1 MKILVVEDE
10 ERLLE
15 SIREGLVH
23 SGYVVDTAL
32 DGEEGSFMAFTN
44 DYDLIILDI
53 NLPKKDGF
61 EILKEIRGENSE
73 VNVIMLTA
81 LSDVDDRVRG
91 FDLGANDYIIK
102 PFHFEELKARI
113 RSLLRR
119 KATIENSIIEK
130 EGIKFDTTKRIFYI
144 NDEELK
150 LTAKE
155 AGILEYLFFNIGRY
169 VTTEEL
175 LEHIWNDDV
184 DLFSNVVR
192 VHMSALRKK
201 LKSKLGKNIIVNEIG
216 KGYMIKW
223 KSLKI
228 LKKLLSL
235 SFYFL

>member
-10 ERLLE
+10 KKLLE
-15 SIREGLVH
+15 SIREGLEH

-61 EILKEIRGENSE
+61 EILREIREENRQ
-73 VNVIMLTA
+73 VNIIMLTA
-81 LSDVDDRVRG
+81 LSDVDDRVKG
-91 FDLGANDYIIK
+91 FDLGANDYVLK

-119 KATIENSIIEK
+119 QTTIKDAVIETS
-130 EGIKFDTTKRIFYI
+130 GISFDTAKRTFKFAG
-144 NDEELK
+144 EELK
-150 LTAKE
+150 LTQKE
-155 AGILEYLFFNIGRY
+155 AGILEYLFFNLGRY

-175 LEHIWNDDV
+175 MEHVWNDEV

-201 LKSKLGKNIIVNEIG
+201 LKTRLGKNIIRNEIG
-216 KGYMIKW
+216 KGYI
-223 KSLKI
+223 I
-228 LKKLLSL
+228 DEEN
-235 SFYFL
+235 

>member
-61 EILKEIRGENSE
+61 EILREIRERDKE
-73 VNVIMLTA
+73 VNIIMLTA
-81 LSDVDDRVRG
+81 LSDVDDRVKG
-91 FDLGANDYIIK
+91 FDLGANDYVLK

-119 KATIENSIIEK
+119 QTTIKNAVIETS
-130 EGIKFDTTKRIFYI
+130 GISFDTTKRTFSIDGEI
-144 NDEELK
+144 LR

-155 AGILEYLFFNIGRY
+155 AGILEYLFFNLGRY

-175 LEHIWNDDV
+175 MEHVWNDEV

-201 LKSKLGKNIIVNEIG
+201 LKARLGKNIIKNEIG
-216 KGYMIKW
+216 KGYI
-223 KSLKI
+223 I
-228 LKKLLSL
+228 DEED
-235 SFYFL
+235 

>member
-1 MKILVVEDE
+1 MEEDKMKILVVEDE

-15 SIREGLVH
+15 SIREGLTH

-61 EILKEIRGENSE
+61 EILREIRERDRE
-73 VNVIMLTA
+73 VNIIMLTA

-91 FDLGANDYIIK
+91 FDLGANDYVLK

-119 KATIENSIIEK
+119 QTTIKDTVIETS
-130 EGIKFDTTKRIFYI
+130 GISFDTRKRTFTIDGE
-144 NDEELK
+144 NLR

-155 AGILEYLFFNIGRY
+155 AGILEYLFFNLGRY

-175 LEHIWNDDV
+175 MEHVWNDEV

-201 LKSKLGKNIIVNEIG
+201 LKARLGKNIIRNEIG
-216 KGYMIKW
+216 KGYI
-223 KSLKI
+223 I
-228 LKKLLSL
+228 DEEN
-235 SFYFL
+235 

>member
-10 ERLLE
+10 EKLLE

-61 EILKEIRGENSE
+61 EILREIRERDKE
-73 VNVIMLTA
+73 VNIIMLTA
-81 LSDVDDRVRG
+81 LSDVDDRVKG
-91 FDLGANDYIIK
+91 FDLGANDYVLK

-119 KATIENSIIEK
+119 QTTIKNTVIETS
-130 EGIKFDTTKRIFYI
+130 GISFDTTKRTFSIDGEI
-144 NDEELK
+144 LR

-155 AGILEYLFFNIGRY
+155 AGILEYLFFNLGRY

-175 LEHIWNDDV
+175 MEHVWNDEV

-201 LKSKLGKNIIVNEIG
+201 LKARLGKNIIRNEIG
-216 KGYMIKW
+216 KGYI
-223 KSLKI
+223 I
-228 LKKLLSL
+228 DEEN
-235 SFYFL
+235 

>member
-1 MKILVVEDE
+1 MKILLVEDE
-10 ERLLE
+10 EMLLE

-61 EILKEIRGENSE
+61 EILREIRERDRE
-73 VNVIMLTA
+73 VNIIMLTA
-81 LSDVDDRVRG
+81 LSDVDDRVKG
-91 FDLGANDYIIK
+91 FDLGANDYVLK

-119 KATIENSIIEK
+119 QTTIKNAVIETS
-130 EGIKFDTTKRIFYI
+130 GISFDTTKRTFTIDGE
-144 NDEELK
+144 NLR

-155 AGILEYLFFNIGRY
+155 AGILEYLFFNLGRY

-175 LEHIWNDDV
+175 MEHVWNDEV

-201 LKSKLGKNIIVNEIG
+201 LKARLGKNIIRNEIG
-216 KGYMIKW
+216 KGYI
-223 KSLKI
+223 I
-228 LKKLLSL
+228 DEEN
-235 SFYFL
+235 

>member
-1 MKILVVEDE
+1 MKILLVEDE
-10 ERLLE
+10 EKLLE

-61 EILKEIRGENSE
+61 EILREIRERDRE
-73 VNVIMLTA
+73 VNIIMLTA

-91 FDLGANDYIIK
+91 FDLGANDYVLK

-119 KATIENSIIEK
+119 QTTIKDAVIETS
-130 EGIKFDTTKRIFYI
+130 GISFDTTKRTFSIDGE
-144 NDEELK
+144 NLR

-155 AGILEYLFFNIGRY
+155 AGILEYLFFNLGRY

-175 LEHIWNDDV
+175 MEHVWNDEV

-201 LKSKLGKNIIVNEIG
+201 LKARLGKNIIRNEIG
-216 KGYMIKW
+216 KGYI
-223 KSLKI
+223 I
-228 LKKLLSL
+228 DEEN
-235 SFYFL
+235 

>member
-61 EILKEIRGENSE
+61 EILREIRERDRE
-73 VNVIMLTA
+73 VNIIMLTA
-81 LSDVDDRVRG
+81 LADVDDRVRG
-91 FDLGANDYIIK
+91 FDLGANDYVLK

-119 KATIENSIIEK
+119 QTTIKDAVIETS
-130 EGIKFDTTKRIFYI
+130 GISFDTTKRTFTIDGEI
-144 NDEELK
+144 LR

-155 AGILEYLFFNIGRY
+155 AGILEYLFFNLGRY

-175 LEHIWNDDV
+175 MEHVWNDEV

-201 LKSKLGKNIIVNEIG
+201 LKARRGKNIIRNEIG
-216 KGYMIKW
+216 KGYI
-223 KSLKI
+223 I
-228 LKKLLSL
+228 DEEN
-235 SFYFL
+235 

>member
-61 EILKEIRGENSE
+61 EILREIRERDRE
-73 VNVIMLTA
+73 VNIIMLTA

-91 FDLGANDYIIK
+91 FDLGANDYVLK

-119 KATIENSIIEK
+119 QTTIKDAVIETS
-130 EGIKFDTTKRIFYI
+130 GISFDTTKRTFMIDGE
-144 NDEELK
+144 NLR

-155 AGILEYLFFNIGRY
+155 AGILEFLFFNLGRY

-175 LEHIWNDDV
+175 MEHVWNDEV

-201 LKSKLGKNIIVNEIG
+201 LKARLGKNIIRNEIG
-216 KGYMIKW
+216 KGYI
-223 KSLKI
+223 I
-228 LKKLLSL
+228 NEEN
-235 SFYFL
+235 

>member
-1 MKILVVEDE
+1 MKILLVEDE
-10 ERLLE
+10 EKLLE
-15 SIREGLVH
+15 SIKEGLVH

-61 EILKEIRGENSE
+61 EILKEVRARDRE
-73 VNVIMLTA
+73 VNIIMLTA
-81 LSDVDDRVRG
+81 LSDIDDRVKG
-91 FDLGANDYIIK
+91 FDLGANDYVLK

-119 KATIENSIIEK
+119 KTTIKDSVIETK
-130 EGIKFDTTKRIFYI
+130 GISFDTTKRTFKIDGE
-144 NDEELK
+144 NLK

-155 AGILEYLFFNIGRY
+155 AGILEYLFFNLGRY

-175 LEHIWNDDV
+175 MEHVWNDEV
-184 DLFSNVVR
+184 DIFSNVVR

-201 LKSKLGKNIIVNEIG
+201 LKAKLGKNIIKNEIG
-216 KGYMIKW
+216 KGYI
-223 KSLKI
+223 I
-228 LKKLLSL
+228 DEEN
-235 SFYFL
+235 

>member
-10 ERLLE
+10 EKLLE

-61 EILKEIRGENSE
+61 EILREVRERDRE
-73 VNVIMLTA
+73 VNIIMLTA

-91 FDLGANDYIIK
+91 FDLGANDYVLK

-119 KATIENSIIEK
+119 QTTIKNAVIETSGISFDTRKRTFTIEGENL
-130 EGIKFDTTKRIFYI
+130 R
-144 NDEELK
+144 

-155 AGILEYLFFNIGRY
+155 AGILEYLFFNLGRY

-175 LEHIWNDDV
+175 MEHVWNDEV

-201 LKSKLGKNIIVNEIG
+201 LKARLGKNIIRNEIG
-216 KGYMIKW
+216 KGYI
-223 KSLKI
+223 I
-228 LKKLLSL
+228 DEEN
-235 SFYFL
+235 

>member
-10 ERLLE
+10 EKLLE

-61 EILKEIRGENSE
+61 EILREIRERDKE
-73 VNVIMLTA
+73 VNIIMLTA
-81 LSDVDDRVRG
+81 LSDVDDRVKG
-91 FDLGANDYIIK
+91 FDLGANDYVLK

-119 KATIENSIIEK
+119 QTTIKNAVIETS
-130 EGIKFDTTKRIFYI
+130 GISFDTTKRTFSIDGEI
-144 NDEELK
+144 LR

-155 AGILEYLFFNIGRY
+155 AGILEYLFFNLGRY

-175 LEHIWNDDV
+175 MEHVWNDEV

-201 LKSKLGKNIIVNEIG
+201 LKARLGKNIIRNEIG
-216 KGYMIKW
+216 KGYI
-223 KSLKI
+223 I
-228 LKKLLSL
+228 DEED
-235 SFYFL
+235 

>member
-15 SIREGLVH
+15 SIREGLTH

-53 NLPKKDGF
+53 NLPQKDGF
-61 EILKEIRGENSE
+61 EILREIRERDRE
-73 VNVIMLTA
+73 VNIIMLTA
-81 LSDVDDRVRG
+81 LADVDDRVKG
-91 FDLGANDYIIK
+91 FDLGANDYVLK

-119 KATIENSIIEK
+119 QTTIKDAVIETS
-130 EGIKFDTTKRIFYI
+130 GISFDTTKRTFSIDGEI
-144 NDEELK
+144 LR

-155 AGILEYLFFNIGRY
+155 AGILEYLFFNLGRY

-175 LEHIWNDDV
+175 MEHVWNDEV

-201 LKSKLGKNIIVNEIG
+201 LKARLGKNIIRNEIG
-216 KGYMIKW
+216 KGYI
-223 KSLKI
+223 I
-228 LKKLLSL
+228 DEEN
-235 SFYFL
+235 

>member
-1 MKILVVEDE
+1 MKILLVEDE
-10 ERLLE
+10 EKLLE

-61 EILKEIRGENSE
+61 EILREIRERDRE
-73 VNVIMLTA
+73 VNIIMLTA
-81 LSDVDDRVRG
+81 LSDVDDRVKG
-91 FDLGANDYIIK
+91 FDLGANDYVLK

-119 KATIENSIIEK
+119 QTTIKNAVIETS
-130 EGIKFDTTKRIFYI
+130 GISFDTTKRTFSIDGEI
-144 NDEELK
+144 LR

-155 AGILEYLFFNIGRY
+155 AGILEYLFFNLGRY

-175 LEHIWNDDV
+175 MEHVWNDEV

-201 LKSKLGKNIIVNEIG
+201 LKARLGKNIIKNEIG
-216 KGYMIKW
+216 KGYI
-223 KSLKI
+223 I
-228 LKKLLSL
+228 DEED
-235 SFYFL
+235 

>member
-61 EILKEIRGENSE
+61 EILREIRERDRE
-73 VNVIMLTA
+73 VNIIMLTA

-91 FDLGANDYIIK
+91 FDLGANDYVLK

-119 KATIENSIIEK
+119 QTTIKDAVIETS
-130 EGIKFDTTKRIFYI
+130 GISFDTTKRTFSIDGE
-144 NDEELK
+144 NLR

-155 AGILEYLFFNIGRY
+155 AGILEYLFFNLGRY

-175 LEHIWNDDV
+175 MEHVWNDEV

-201 LKSKLGKNIIVNEIG
+201 LKARLGKNIIRNEIG
-216 KGYMIKW
+216 KGYI
-223 KSLKI
+223 I
-228 LKKLLSL
+228 DEEN
-235 SFYFL
+235 

>member
-10 ERLLE
+10 EKLLE

-61 EILKEIRGENSE
+61 EILKEIRERDRE
-73 VNVIMLTA
+73 VNIIMLTA

-91 FDLGANDYIIK
+91 FDLGANDYVLK

-119 KATIENSIIEK
+119 QTTIKDAVIETS
-130 EGIKFDTTKRIFYI
+130 GISFDTTKRTFTIDGE
-144 NDEELK
+144 NLR

-155 AGILEYLFFNIGRY
+155 AGILEYLFFNLGGY

-175 LEHIWNDDV
+175 MEHVWNDEV

-201 LKSKLGKNIIVNEIG
+201 LKSELGYDPIENRIG
-216 KGYMIKW
+216 IGYLLRKIK
-223 KSLKI
+223 
-228 LKKLLSL
+228 
-235 SFYFL
+235 

>member
-10 ERLLE
+10 ERRWE

-119 KATIENSIIEK
+119 KTTIENSIIEK

-216 KGYMIKW
+216 KGYMIK
-223 KSLKI
+223 
-228 LKKLLSL
+228 
-235 SFYFL
+235 

>member
-23 SGYVVDTAL
+23 SGYVVDTAI

-61 EILKEIRGENSE
+61 EILREIRERDRE
-73 VNVIMLTA
+73 VNIIMLTA

-91 FDLGANDYIIK
+91 FDLGANDYVLK

-119 KATIENSIIEK
+119 QTTIKDAVIETS
-130 EGIKFDTTKRIFYI
+130 GISFDTRKRTFMIDGE
-144 NDEELK
+144 NLR

-155 AGILEYLFFNIGRY
+155 AGILEYLFFNLGRY

-175 LEHIWNDDV
+175 MEHVWNDEV

-201 LKSKLGKNIIVNEIG
+201 LKARLGKNIIRNEIG
-216 KGYMIKW
+216 KGYI
-223 KSLKI
+223 I
-228 LKKLLSL
+228 DEEN
-235 SFYFL
+235 

>member
-1 MKILVVEDE
+1 MEEDKMKILLVEDE
-10 ERLLE
+10 EKLLE

-61 EILKEIRGENSE
+61 EILKEVRARDRE
-73 VNVIMLTA
+73 VNIIMLTA
-81 LSDVDDRVRG
+81 LSDIDDRVKG
-91 FDLGANDYIIK
+91 FDLGANDYVLK

-119 KATIENSIIEK
+119 KTTIKDSVIETK
-130 EGIKFDTTKRIFYI
+130 GISFDTTKRTFKIDGE
-144 NDEELK
+144 NLK

-155 AGILEYLFFNIGRY
+155 AGILEYLFFNLGRY

-175 LEHIWNDDV
+175 MEHVWNDKV
-184 DLFSNVVR
+184 DIFSNVVR

-201 LKSKLGKNIIVNEIG
+201 LKAKLGKNIIKNEIG
-216 KGYMIKW
+216 KGYI
-223 KSLKI
+223 I
-228 LKKLLSL
+228 DEEN
-235 SFYFL
+235 

>member
-61 EILKEIRGENSE
+61 EILREIRERDRE
-73 VNVIMLTA
+73 VNIIMLTA
-81 LSDVDDRVRG
+81 LSDVDDRVKG
-91 FDLGANDYIIK
+91 FDLGANDYVLK

-119 KATIENSIIEK
+119 QTTIKDAVIETS
-130 EGIKFDTTKRIFYI
+130 GISFDTTKRTFRI
-144 NDEELK
+144 DGEMLR

-155 AGILEYLFFNIGRY
+155 AGILEYLFFNLGRY

-175 LEHIWNDDV
+175 MEHVWNDEV

-201 LKSKLGKNIIVNEIG
+201 LKARLGKNIIRNEIG
-216 KGYMIKW
+216 KGYI
-223 KSLKI
+223 I
-228 LKKLLSL
+228 DEEN
-235 SFYFL
+235 

>member
-15 SIREGLVH
+15 SIREGLTH

-53 NLPKKDGF
+53 NLPQKDGF
-61 EILKEIRGENSE
+61 EILKEIRERDRE
-73 VNVIMLTA
+73 VNIIMLTA
-81 LSDVDDRVRG
+81 LSDVDDRVKG
-91 FDLGANDYIIK
+91 FDLGANDYVLK

-119 KATIENSIIEK
+119 QTTIKNAVIETS
-130 EGIKFDTTKRIFYI
+130 GISFDTTKRTFTIDGE
-144 NDEELK
+144 NLR

-155 AGILEYLFFNIGRY
+155 AGILEYLFFNLGRY

-175 LEHIWNDDV
+175 MEHVWNDEV

-201 LKSKLGKNIIVNEIG
+201 LKARLGKNIIRNEIG
-216 KGYMIKW
+216 KGYI
-223 KSLKI
+223 I
-228 LKKLLSL
+228 DEEN
-235 SFYFL
+235 

>member
-61 EILKEIRGENSE
+61 EILREIRERDRE
-73 VNVIMLTA
+73 VNIIMLTA

-91 FDLGANDYIIK
+91 FDLGANDYVLK

-119 KATIENSIIEK
+119 QTTIKNAVIETS
-130 EGIKFDTTKRIFYI
+130 GISFDTTKRTFSIDGE
-144 NDEELK
+144 NLR

-155 AGILEYLFFNIGRY
+155 AGILEYLFFNLGRY

-175 LEHIWNDDV
+175 MEHVWNDEV

-201 LKSKLGKNIIVNEIG
+201 LKARLGKNIIKNEIG
-216 KGYMIKW
+216 KGYI
-223 KSLKI
+223 I
-228 LKKLLSL
+228 DEEN
-235 SFYFL
+235 

>member
-1 MKILVVEDE
+1 MKVLLVEDE

-32 DGEEGSFMAFTN
+32 DGEGGSFMAFTN

-61 EILKEIRGENSE
+61 EILREIRERDRE
-73 VNVIMLTA
+73 VNIIMLTA

-91 FDLGANDYIIK
+91 FDLGANDYVLK

-119 KATIENSIIEK
+119 QTTIKDAVIETS
-130 EGIKFDTTKRIFYI
+130 GISFDTTKRTFTIDGE
-144 NDEELK
+144 NLR

-155 AGILEYLFFNIGRY
+155 AGILEYLFFNLGRY

-175 LEHIWNDDV
+175 MEHVWNDEV

-201 LKSKLGKNIIVNEIG
+201 LKARLGKNIIRNEIG
-216 KGYMIKW
+216 KGYI
-223 KSLKI
+223 I
-228 LKKLLSL
+228 DEEN
-235 SFYFL
+235 

>member
-1 MKILVVEDE
+1 MKILLVEDE

-61 EILKEIRGENSE
+61 EILREIRDRDRE
-73 VNVIMLTA
+73 VNIIMLTA
-81 LSDVDDRVRG
+81 LSDVDDRVKG
-91 FDLGANDYIIK
+91 FDLGANDYVLK

-119 KATIENSIIEK
+119 QTTIKNAVIETS
-130 EGIKFDTTKRIFYI
+130 GISFDTTKRTFSIDGE
-144 NDEELK
+144 NLR

-155 AGILEYLFFNIGRY
+155 AGILEYLFFNLGRY

-175 LEHIWNDDV
+175 MEHVWNDEV

-201 LKSKLGKNIIVNEIG
+201 LKARLGKNIIRNEIG
-216 KGYMIKW
+216 KGYI
-223 KSLKI
+223 I
-228 LKKLLSL
+228 DEEN
-235 SFYFL
+235 

>member
-44 DYDLIILDI
+44 DYDLIIL
-53 NLPKKDGF
+53 
-61 EILKEIRGENSE
+61 E
-73 VNVIMLTA
+73 VNIIMLTA
-81 LSDVDDRVRG
+81 LADVDDRVRG
-91 FDLGANDYIIK
+91 FDLGANDYVLK

-119 KATIENSIIEK
+119 QTTIKDAVIETS
-130 EGIKFDTTKRIFYI
+130 GISFDTTKRTFTIDGE
-144 NDEELK
+144 NLR

-155 AGILEYLFFNIGRY
+155 AGILEYLFFNLGRY

-175 LEHIWNDDV
+175 MEHVWNDEV

-201 LKSKLGKNIIVNEIG
+201 LKARLGKNIIRNEIG
-216 KGYMIKW
+216 KGYI
-223 KSLKI
+223 I
-228 LKKLLSL
+228 DEEN
-235 SFYFL
+235 

>member
-10 ERLLE
+10 EKLLE

-61 EILKEIRGENSE
+61 EILREIRERDKE
-73 VNVIMLTA
+73 VNIIMLTA

-91 FDLGANDYIIK
+91 FDLGANDYVLK

-119 KATIENSIIEK
+119 QTTIKNAVIETSGISFDTRKRTFTIEGENL
-130 EGIKFDTTKRIFYI
+130 R
-144 NDEELK
+144 

-155 AGILEYLFFNIGRY
+155 AGILEYLFFNLGRY

-175 LEHIWNDDV
+175 MEHVWNDEV

-201 LKSKLGKNIIVNEIG
+201 LKARLGKNIIRNEIG
-216 KGYMIKW
+216 KGYI
-223 KSLKI
+223 I
-228 LKKLLSL
+228 DEEN
-235 SFYFL
+235 

>member
-1 MKILVVEDE
+1 MKILLVEDE
-10 ERLLE
+10 EMLLE

-61 EILKEIRGENSE
+61 EILREIRERDRE
-73 VNVIMLTA
+73 VNIIMLTA
-81 LSDVDDRVRG
+81 LSDVDDRVKG
-91 FDLGANDYIIK
+91 FDLGANDYVLK

-119 KATIENSIIEK
+119 QTTIKDAVIETS
-130 EGIKFDTTKRIFYI
+130 GISFDTTKRTFSIDGE
-144 NDEELK
+144 NLR

-155 AGILEYLFFNIGRY
+155 AGILEYLFFNLGRY

-175 LEHIWNDDV
+175 MEHVWNDEV

-201 LKSKLGKNIIVNEIG
+201 LKARLGKNIIRNEIG
-216 KGYMIKW
+216 KGYI
-223 KSLKI
+223 I
-228 LKKLLSL
+228 DEEN
-235 SFYFL
+235 

>member
-10 ERLLE
+10 EKLLE

-61 EILKEIRGENSE
+61 EILKEIRERDRE
-73 VNVIMLTA
+73 VNIIMLTA
-81 LSDVDDRVRG
+81 LSDVDDRVKG
-91 FDLGANDYIIK
+91 FDLGANDYVLK

-119 KATIENSIIEK
+119 QTTIKNAVIETS
-130 EGIKFDTTKRIFYI
+130 GISFDTTKRTFSIDGEI
-144 NDEELK
+144 LR

-155 AGILEYLFFNIGRY
+155 AGILEYLFFNLGRY

-175 LEHIWNDDV
+175 MEHVWNDEV

-201 LKSKLGKNIIVNEIG
+201 LKARLGKNIIRNEIG
-216 KGYMIKW
+216 KGYI
-223 KSLKI
+223 I
-228 LKKLLSL
+228 DEEN
-235 SFYFL
+235 